1 VEGKDGGAGVQTIV
15 KVVTKLL
22 DMLGIQP
29 GDTPVDVSA
38 VLDQS
43 NLLVA
48 ENRWREAI
56 ELLAAHNRTRPQL
69 ELEKQL
75 VDFRLKAADSLQF
88 TTASSPLND
97 TDTNEPCWTIE
108 GGIPVIQAE
117 TLTARVLSRAML
129 EHGHLIVRGY
139 IPEVAIKPLRDSIDL
154 ALAARVAAYAEEP
167 EPIDEA
173 WYYESPHFPGNHVS
187 YSRRHAE
194 KKFTLTGSIPVID
207 SPRASFELMELY
219 HQLGLPGLMREFFSD
234 EPLIATRKWMFR
246 LVAPRQDVDD
256 GIGGGWHQDGQFM
269 GDSIRTLN
277 LWAPLSHCGDGTSAP
292 GIAIIPGRID
302 ELMEYGTR
310 GAKLDWTVGSDL
322 VSEIAE
328 TTPMVRPRFSPGDAL
343 FFDHFG
349 LHRSGHATS
358 QTENRYAIESWFYAA
373 SAHGGRPV
381 IPTF

>member
-1 VEGKDGGAGVQTIV
+1 VNVAKKI
-15 KVVTKLL
+15 LH
-22 DMLGIQP
+22 MLGIRP
-29 GDTPVDVSA
+29 GDVPVDVPG

-43 NLLVA
+43 KLMVA
-48 ENRWREAI
+48 ENRWQDAI
-56 ELLAAHNRTRPQL
+56 ELLAAHNRARPQI
-69 ELEKQL
+69 ELEKHL
-75 VDFRLKAADSLQF
+75 VDFRLTAADHLQF
-88 TTASSPLND
+88 TTNDSPPND
-97 TDTNEPCWTIE
+97 TPTNEPCWTIE
-108 GGIPVIQAE
+108 AGMPVIPAQQLNARILSQAIH
-117 TLTARVLSRAML
+117 

-139 IPEVAIKPLRDSIDL
+139 LPGVSIKPLRDSIDR
-154 ALAARVAAYAEEP
+154 ALAARVAAYAEESGQL
-167 EPIDEA
+167 DEA

-219 HQLGLPGLMREFFSD
+219 HQLGLPSLMREFFAD

-269 GDSIRTLN
+269 GESIRTLN

-292 GIAIIPGRID
+292 GIAIIPKRIN

-328 TTPMVRPRFSPGDAL
+328 TAPMVKPRFSPGDAL
-343 FFDHFG
+343 FFDHLG

-381 IPTF
+381 MPTF